1 MILEVRTYTVAA
13 GKTGVWLEHY
23 EKTGLPV
30 QQKHLGG
37 LVGFFTTEIG
47 TLNRVVHMWKYDSL
61 ADREARRGAMAKDPD
76 WQGYLKGGPQ
86 PSPIVS
92 QETQILVPTAFS
104 PMK

>member
-37 LVGFFTTEIG
+37 LVGFK
-47 TLNRVVHMWKYDSL
+47 W
-61 ADREARRGAMAKDPD
+61 
-76 WQGYLKGGPQ
+76 
-86 PSPIVS
+86 
-92 QETQILVPTAFS
+92 
-104 PMK
+104 